1 MILLVVGAGPL
12 LVIIV
17 AAAVG
22 LWPDPNPN
30 PAPAFNVG
38 GTRNIDIMFVD
49 TREEQW
55 ERERNR

>member
-1 MILLVVGAGPL
+1 MVVARELPSRSGQDWVEFEEIPG
-12 LVIIV
+12 
-17 AAAVG
+17 
-22 LWPDPNPN
+22 PNPN